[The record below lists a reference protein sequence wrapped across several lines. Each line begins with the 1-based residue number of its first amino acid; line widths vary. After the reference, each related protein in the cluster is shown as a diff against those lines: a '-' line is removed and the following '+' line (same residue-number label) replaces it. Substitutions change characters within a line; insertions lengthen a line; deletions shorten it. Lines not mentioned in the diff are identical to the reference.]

1 MKAGIANAVSCND
14 KEDVPDRGDN
24 PFLLQALGVLE
35 EKSGNLAQA
44 EALYIESA
52 KSRNSHE
59 AAWVAL
65 AQLQTHK
72 FRQGAAADRGVLVCY
87 QMVLVCYQMAEREL
101 EKAGIPPSSHVFTA
115 WASLEYKKAGD
126 IRRARQLF
134 KAILTVDPK
143 CSAAWLRLGVMELN

>member
-1 MKAGIANAVSCND
+1 M
-14 KEDVPDRGDN
+14 
-24 PFLLQALGVLE
+24 LE

-52 KSRNSHE
+52 KSLNFHE

-72 FRQGAAADRGVLVCY
+72 FRQGAAAGRGVLVCY
-87 QMVLVCYQMAEREL
+87 QMAQREL

-126 IRRARQLF
+126 IRRAWQLF
-134 KAILTVDPK
+134 KAALTVDPL
-143 CSAAWLRLGVMELN
+143 CSAAWLRL

>member
-1 MKAGIANAVSCND
+1 M
-14 KEDVPDRGDN
+14 
-24 PFLLQALGVLE
+24 LLQALGVLE

-59 AAWVAL
+59 AAWVGRVSLVANPRIPSRRGCWSWCTSMH
-65 AQLQTHK
+65 QT
-72 FRQGAAADRGVLVCY
+72 
-87 QMVLVCYQMAEREL
+87 AERKL
-101 EKAGIPPSSHVFTA
+101 EKAGMPPSSHVFTA

-134 KAILTVDPK
+134 KAALTVDPK
-143 CSAAWLRLGVMELN
+143 CSAAWLRLGVMESNNGNFNEAELCFEAVLKFDQRNSRL